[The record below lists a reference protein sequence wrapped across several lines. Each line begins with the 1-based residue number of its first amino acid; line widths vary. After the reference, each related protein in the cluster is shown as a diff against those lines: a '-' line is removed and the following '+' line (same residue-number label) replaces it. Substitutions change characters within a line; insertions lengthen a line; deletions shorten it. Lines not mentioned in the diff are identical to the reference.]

1 MMSTNDHNLP
11 SLKLTRGTERAA
23 HRALL
28 LGLGLNRSDLEKPL
42 IGVVNSFT
50 DLVPGHLHLNEL
62 STVIREGIAAAGG
75 VAREFHTCAVCDG
88 LAQGHGG
95 MGYSLPSRETIADTV
110 EIMARAHCL
119 DGLVLLCG
127 CDKIVPGQLMAAL
140 RLDLPAILVTSGC
153 MPAGDWGPYENI
165 TLSSMR
171 EFAGAAA
178 AGRISDVELKAL
190 EEAAIPGAGSCAML
204 GTANTMSLLGE
215 AMGMTLPGM
224 GSTPARSSAKLRL
237 ARASGEKVVQL
248 VNESISARQI
258 ITREALLNAVTVDMA
273 LGGSTNSVLHLLAL
287 AYEAGVNLTLADFE
301 RLSNQVPHLC
311 DLLPGGR
318 YPVAE
323 LDREGGI
330 PALFNELKPLL
341 NLKLKTVSGLTVAAI
356 VETAASAQGARNK
369 HRVIH
374 PLNTPLHPEGGLAIL
389 YGSLAPEGA
398 VIKAA
403 AIEPG
408 SCVTEGEA
416 SVFDSLEEAVQAT
429 LAGKVQQGAII
440 VVRYEGPAGGPGMR
454 EMHMLSSLLSGM
466 NSGAAVI
473 TDGRFSGS
481 SRGLCIGHVSPEA
494 AAGGPLALVK
504 SGDRILIDLPARRLE
519 LLVPPT
525 ELDKRKPNPPKKEFP
540 PGILERYRHLASSAS
555 TGAVLK

>member
-1 MMSTNDHNLP
+1 MVINNQNRP
-11 SLKLTRGTERAA
+11 SLNLIRGTERAA

-50 DLVPGHLHLNEL
+50 DLVPGHTHLNEL
-62 STVIREGIAAAGG
+62 SAVIREGIAAAGG
-75 VAREFHTCAVCDG
+75 TAREFHTCAVCDG

-110 EIMARAHCL
+110 EIMSRAHCL

-140 RLDLPAILVTSGC
+140 RLDLPTILVTSGC
-153 MPAGDWGPYENI
+153 MPAGNWGPYENI

-178 AGRISDVELKAL
+178 VGKINPDDLSSI
-190 EEAAIPGAGSCAML
+190 EESAIPGAGSCAML

-215 AMGMTLPGM
+215 AMGMTLSGM
-224 GSTPARSSAKLRL
+224 GSAPARCAAKLRL
-237 ARASGEKVVQL
+237 ARASGERIVKL
-248 VNESISARQI
+248 VYESITSRQI
-258 ITREALLNAVTVDMA
+258 VTRKALLNTVIVDMA

-287 AYEAGVNLTLADFE
+287 ADEAGVKLTLADFDQ
-301 RLSNQVPHLC
+301 LSNQVPHLC
-311 DLLPGGR
+311 NLLPGGK
-318 YPVAE
+318 YPIAE
-323 LDREGGI
+323 FDREGGI
-330 PALFNELKPLL
+330 PALFKELETALDLSLP
-341 NLKLKTVSGLTVAAI
+341 TVSGLTIAAI
-356 VETAASAQGARNK
+356 AETAIQNRSVPSER
-369 HRVIH
+369 RVIYRFD
-374 PLNTPLHPEGGLAIL
+374 NPLHPSGGLAIL
-389 YGSLAPEGA
+389 YGNLAPEGA
-398 VIKAA
+398 VIKVAA
-403 AIEPG
+403 VDHD
-408 SCVTEGEA
+408 SSVTEGEA
-416 SVFDSLEEAVQAT
+416 HVFDSLEQAIEAT
-429 LAGKVQQGAII
+429 LAGIIKRGTII

-466 NSGAAVI
+466 SSGAAVV

-494 AAGGPLALVK
+494 AAGGPLALVNN
-504 SGDRILIDLPARRLE
+504 GDRILIDLPARRLE

-525 ELDKRKPNPPKKEFP
+525 ELAKRKPNPPKKDFP
-540 PGILERYRHLASSAS
+540 PGILERYRRSASSAS
-555 TGAVLK
+555 NGAVLK

>member
-1 MMSTNDHNLP
+1 MVINDQSRP
-11 SLKLTRGTERAA
+11 SLKLTRGIERAA

-50 DLVPGHLHLNEL
+50 DLVPGHAHLNEL
-62 STVIREGIAAAGG
+62 SAVIREGIAAAGG
-75 VAREFHTCAVCDG
+75 IAREFHTCAVCDG

-153 MPAGDWGPYENI
+153 MPAGSWGPYENI

-178 AGRISDVELKAL
+178 AGTINAADLSSI
-190 EEAAIPGAGSCAML
+190 EESAIPGAGSCAML

-224 GSTPARSSAKLRL
+224 GSTPARSAAKLRL
-237 ARASGEKVVQL
+237 ARASGERIVEL
-248 VNESISARQI
+248 VNESITARQI
-258 ITREALLNAVTVDMA
+258 VTREALLNAVTIDMA

-287 AYEAGVNLTLADFE
+287 ANEANVKLTLADFD

-311 DLLPGGR
+311 DLLPGGK
-318 YPVAE
+318 YPVTE

-330 PALFNELKPLL
+330 PALFYELKALP
-341 NLKLKTVSGLTVAAI
+341 NLSLPTVSGLTIAAI
-356 VETAASAQGARNK
+356 TKAAAQNK
-369 HRVIH
+369 GVPSENRVIR
-374 PLNTPLHPEGGLAIL
+374 PLENPLHPVGGLAIL
-389 YGSLAPEGA
+389 YGNLAPEGA

-403 AIEPG
+403 AVDHRF
-408 SCVTEGEA
+408 SVTEGEA
-416 SVFDSLEEAVQAT
+416 YVFDSLEVAVETT
-429 LAGKVQQGAII
+429 LAGKVKQGKII

-466 NSGAAVI
+466 NSGAAVV

-481 SRGLCIGHVSPEA
+481 SRGLCVGHVSPEA

-504 SGDRILIDLPARRLE
+504 NGDRILIDLPARRLE

-525 ELDKRKPNPPKKEFP
+525 ELDKRKPNPPKKDYP
-540 PGILERYRHLASSAS
+540 PGILERYRRSASSAS
-555 TGAVLK
+555 IGAVLK

>member
-1 MMSTNDHNLP
+1 MGINNQNRP
-11 SLKLTRGTERAA
+11 SLNLTRGTERAA

-50 DLVPGHLHLNEL
+50 DLVPGHTHLNEL
-62 STVIREGIAAAGG
+62 SAVIREGIAAAGG
-75 VAREFHTCAVCDG
+75 IAREFHTCAVCDG

-110 EIMARAHCL
+110 EIMSRAHCL

-153 MPAGDWGPYENI
+153 MPAGNWGPYENI

-178 AGRISDVELKAL
+178 AGKIDAADLSSI
-190 EEAAIPGAGSCAML
+190 EESAIPGAGSCAML

-215 AMGMTLPGM
+215 AMGMTLSGM
-224 GSTPARSSAKLRL
+224 GSTPARSAAKLRL
-237 ARASGEKVVQL
+237 ARASGERIVKL
-248 VNESISARQI
+248 VNESITVRQI
-258 ITREALLNAVTVDMA
+258 VIREALLNAVIVDMA

-287 AYEAGVNLTLADFE
+287 ANEANVKLTLADFD
-301 RLSNQVPHLC
+301 RLSNQAPHLC
-311 DLLPGGR
+311 DLLPAGR

-330 PALFNELKPLL
+330 PALFNELKTILDL
-341 NLKLKTVSGLTVAAI
+341 SLTTVSGLTIAAI
-356 VETAASAQGARNK
+356 AEAATQNRSVPSER
-369 HRVIH
+369 RVIRQID
-374 PLNTPLHPEGGLAIL
+374 NPLHPGGGLAIL

-398 VIKAA
+398 VIKVAA
-403 AIEPG
+403 VDHG
-408 SCVTEGEA
+408 SSVTEGEA
-416 SVFDSLEEAVQAT
+416 YVFDSLEEAVEAT
-429 LAGKVQQGAII
+429 LAGKIKQGTII

-466 NSGAAVI
+466 NSGAAVV

-504 SGDRILIDLPARRLE
+504 NGDRILIDLPARRLE

-525 ELDKRKPNPPKKEFP
+525 ELDMRKPNPPKKDFP
-540 PGILERYRHLASSAS
+540 PGILERYRRSASSAS
-555 TGAVLK
+555 NGAVLK

>member
-1 MMSTNDHNLP
+1 LIGKKKTP
-11 SLKLTRGTERAA
+11 SLNLIEGTERTA

-50 DLVPGHLHLNEL
+50 DLVPGHIHLNEL
-62 STVIREGIAAAGG
+62 SAVIREGIAAAGG
-75 VAREFHTCAVCDG
+75 IAREFHTCAVCDG

-95 MGYSLPSRETIADTV
+95 MSYSLPSRETIADTV

-119 DGLVLLCG
+119 DGLVLICG

-153 MPAGDWGPYENI
+153 MPAGSWGPHENI

-171 EFAGAAA
+171 EFAGTTAV
-178 AGRISDVELKAL
+178 GRISEADLSAI
-190 EEAAIPGAGSCAML
+190 EEASIPGAGSCAML

-224 GSTPARSSAKLRL
+224 GSIPARSAAKLRL
-237 ARASGEKVVQL
+237 ARASGEKIVEL
-248 VNESISARQI
+248 VNESITARQI
-258 ITREALLNAVTVDMA
+258 VTREMLLNAITVDMA

-287 AYEAGVNLTLADFE
+287 ADEAHVNLTLADFD

-318 YPVAE
+318 YPVTE

-330 PALFNELKPLL
+330 PALFNELKTLL
-341 NLKLKTVSGLTVAAI
+341 NLRLPTVSGLTIAAI
-356 VETAASAQGARNK
+356 AESAAQNK
-369 HRVIH
+369 GVSSKRRVIH
-374 PLNTPLHPEGGLAIL
+374 QFDNPLHPSGGLAIL

-398 VIKAA
+398 VIKVAA
-403 AIEPG
+403 VDHG
-408 SCVTEGEA
+408 SNVTEGEA
-416 SVFDSLEEAVQAT
+416 NVFDSLEDAVGAT
-429 LAGKVQQGAII
+429 LAGKVRQGTII

-466 NSGAAVI
+466 NSGAAVV

-481 SRGLCIGHVSPEA
+481 SRGLCVGHVSPEA
-494 AAGGPLALVK
+494 AAGGPLALIQN
-504 SGDRILIDLPARRLE
+504 GDRILIDLQTRRLE
-519 LLVPPT
+519 LLVPPD
-525 ELDKRKPNPPKKEFP
+525 ELAIRKPNPPKKDFP
-540 PGILERYRHLASSAS
+540 PGILERYRCSASSAS